1 MPGYTFL
8 SCISCSLLAEN
19 KYHEDDDEQL
29 CIPAQGGCTD
39 CYNARR
45 RMRAR
50 QPRIAAPA
58 AGTCA
63 GPGGSLGGLDAGDV
77 NDGEDDVLHKVHVM
91 LHTRM
96 DTIRVQVCLLL
107 RPLLC
112 AVVLS

>member
-1 MPGYTFL
+1 MFITGRKYH
-8 SCISCSLLAEN
+8 
-19 KYHEDDDEQL
+19 KYHEDDDEQH
-29 CIPAQGGCTD
+29 CISTQGGCTD

-107 RPLLC
+107 SPPTLC
-112 AVVLS
+112 CCTELKSPAHM